1 MTTSLGYNINRTPIA
16 QSFFNPLSYGCYVT
30 KVDLYFEA
38 KSSTDP
44 VLLQIRPM
52 VNGVPS
58 TSEIVPQ
65 SVVYVNAGQVSI
77 SDDATAKT
85 TFEFEE
91 PVYLNGATDY
101 ALVVS
106 STSKDYSIFISEV
119 DKFLVGTTAS
129 RVIRNPA
136 LGTLFY
142 SADGG
147 TFTAAQNQDLTF
159 VIHRASFKHSDGRVR
174 LKNASVPKKLL
185 SNDPIQTLTGS
196 SKVRVYD
203 PGHGFLVNDPVF
215 VLGLDSS
222 GTIGGLANTRI
233 MGGHDITAVDWTGY
247 EFDVGANATDSDIGG
262 GVDVNVSKNIPWSIY
277 YINQQTLIPE
287 RTIIDPGLKATSH
300 KSWAGTETAYQK
312 DGAFYSFQDNET
324 MYSFKAHA
332 VLSDSVATDEL
343 GLGVPSLE
351 IDNYMST
358 EDSSV
363 SPIIDLQRSSATL
376 IDFLI
381 DNQDS
386 SATTGYNVP
395 LEYIPETN
403 KTNGSAAAKHLTRR
417 FELEEPAVGLK
428 IIFAANKPSGSRF
441 DVYYRTAASD
451 ENILDK
457 DFVLTTTTSNNPVDD
472 DFTIYRE
479 YEYLPGGLNGTLPEF
494 STFQLKIVMHAE
506 NRGTPPRFKDLRIIA
521 LSV

>member
-1 MTTSLGYNINRTPIA
+1 MSTSLGYNINRTPIA
-16 QSFFNPLSYGCYVT
+16 QSFYNPLSYGCYVT
-30 KVDLYFEA
+30 KIDLFFEA

-44 VLLQIRPM
+44 VCLQLRPM

-58 TSEIVPQ
+58 TTEVIPQ
-65 SVVYVNAGQVSI
+65 STVYVNAAQVGI
-77 SDDATAKT
+77 SDDATIKT

-91 PVYLNGATDY
+91 PVYLNGNTDY

-129 RVIRNPA
+129 RVIRNPV

-147 TFTAAQNQDLTF
+147 TFTASQNQDLTF
-159 VIHRASFKHSDGRVR
+159 VIHRASFTSLSGRVR
-174 LKNASVPKKLL
+174 LKNTNVPKKLL
-185 SNDPIQTLTGS
+185 DPNPIQTLNNQST
-196 SKVRVYD
+196 VRVSD

-215 VLGLDSS
+215 ILGLDSS
-222 GTIGGLANTRI
+222 GSVGGIPNTNI
-233 MGGHDITAVDWTGY
+233 MGGHTVTAVDWTGY
-247 EFDVGANATDSDIGG
+247 EFTAASTASDSDVGGG
-262 GVDVNVSKNIPWSIY
+262 NDVLVSKNIPWSAY

-287 RTIIDPGLKATSH
+287 QTYVDPGMKATSH
-300 KSWAGTETAYQK
+300 KSFAGTETAYQK
-312 DGAFYSFQDNET
+312 DASFLSFQDNET
-324 MYSFKAHA
+324 MFTFKAHA
-332 VLSDSVATDEL
+332 VLSDSVAEDEL
-343 GLGVPSLE
+343 GLGVASFEL
-351 IDNYMST
+351 DNYFET

-363 SPIIDLQRSSATL
+363 SPMIDLQRSSATL

-395 LEYIPETN
+395 LEYVDEVS
-403 KTNGSAAAKHLTRR
+403 KVQGSAAAKHITRR
-417 FELEEPAVGLK
+417 FDLEEPAVGLK
-428 IIFAANKPSGSRF
+428 IIFAANKPSGSSF
-441 DVYYRTAASD
+441 DVYYRTASQD
-451 ENILDK
+451 ENLSNKNFIL
-457 DFVLTTTTSNNPVDD
+457 TPTTSSNPVDD
-472 DFTIYRE
+472 DFTLYRE
-479 YEYLPGGLNGTLPEF
+479 YEYLPGGLTGDLPEF
-494 STFQLKIVMHAE
+494 NSFQLKIVMRAE